1 MAIQDYVQSIAADD
15 FVSKGQVFRFLEMAF
30 ARADKDHDGKL
41 NGDELSM
48 FVRAIA
54 YPDRDQ
60 R

>member
-15 FVSKGQVFRFLEMAF
+15 GVSKGQVFRFLEMEF

-41 NGDELSM
+41 SFDELSM
-48 FVRAIA
+48 FVRAIWCS
-54 YPDRDQ
+54 DRDQ

>member
-15 FVSKGQVFRFLEMAF
+15 GVSKGQVFRFLEMEF
-30 ARADKDHDGKL
+30 ARADADHDGKL
-41 NGDELSM
+41 NFDELSM

-54 YPDRDQ
+54 CSAQDQ